1 MPIKISAEFK
11 IEYMQILDESGNV
24 DASLDPKLTND
35 QLLEMYRQMLLAR
48 TFDRKCMNLQR
59 QGRMFTYIP
68 VEGQEA
74 CQIGSCFALEKSDW
88 IVPAFRETAAYIARG
103 MPIKTL
109 SYYWMGSEKGNSA
122 PKDVNAFPVSIPVGS
137 QMLHAVGI
145 GWAAKLKKH
154 RTIALTFFGDGATS
168 EGDFYEAINFAGV
181 FKSQTI
187 FLCQNNG
194 WAISIPRSKQTATQT
209 LAQKGIAA
217 GIYSL
222 QVDGMDILAVYKAT
236 KDAAERARKGEGAT
250 LIECLTYRL
259 GPHSTSDDPKKYRN
273 QEEADSWKKKD
284 PVDRFKLYL
293 QKKGIWNEALE
304 QKLQTDADAL
314 VETGVKEAES
324 DNVPKLEDMF
334 DYVYAEMPLVL
345 KEQYEELKQIESE
358 KKAAGE

>member
-1 MPIKISAEFK
+1 
-11 IEYMQILDESGNV
+11 
-24 DASLDPKLTND
+24 
-35 QLLEMYRQMLLAR
+35 
-48 TFDRKCMNLQR
+48 
-59 QGRMFTYIP
+59 
-68 VEGQEA
+68 
-74 CQIGSCFALEKSDW
+74 
-88 IVPAFRETAAYIARG
+88 
-103 MPIKTL
+103 
-109 SYYWMGSEKGNSA
+109 
-122 PKDVNAFPVSIPVGS
+122 
-137 QMLHAVGI
+137 
-145 GWAAKLKKH
+145 
-154 RTIALTFFGDGATS
+154 
-168 EGDFYEAINFAGV
+168 GV